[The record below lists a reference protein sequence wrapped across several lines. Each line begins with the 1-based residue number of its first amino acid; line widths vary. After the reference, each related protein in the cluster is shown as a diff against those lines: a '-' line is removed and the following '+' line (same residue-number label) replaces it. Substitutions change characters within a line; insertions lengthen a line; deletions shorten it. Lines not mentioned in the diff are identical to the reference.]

1 MNVKEHRRKVLRKLK
16 FVKKEGRKHEIWI
29 FDAGKVRVRTVVSR
43 GTQDIGDGLLKTICR
58 QLHVSISQYRKIVS
72 CKMSKENYYK
82 HLVDTEIV

>member
-58 QLHVSISQYRKIVS
+58 
-72 CKMSKENYYK
+72 NYMFQ
-82 HLVDTEIV
+82 